1 MTNKGLISKLYQL
14 TQLKYQ
20 KADHPIKKW
29 AANLNR
35 LFRIWFSGCQQA
47 HKKILNITNQG
58 NANAKE
64 ISPYTCQ
71 NGYQKINKRWQE
83 CGEKREPMYSVGGYV
98 NWFSHYGKQYGGSPK
113 LKELSH
119 DTPTDS
125 WMHIWKKYEITNSKW
140 YMHPIFIAALFTIA
154 SMWKQPRC
162 ASDVWIKISL
172 YIQNFL
178 FNSFKKKKKEWNS
191 AICRNMDKPR
201 GHYT

>member
-1 MTNKGLISKLYQL
+1 
-14 TQLKYQ
+14 
-20 KADHPIKKW
+20 
-29 AANLNR
+29 
-35 LFRIWFSGCQQA
+35 
-47 HKKILNITNQG
+47 
-58 NANAKE
+58 
-64 ISPYTCQ
+64 
-71 NGYQKINKRWQE
+71 
-83 CGEKREPMYSVGGYV
+83 MYSVGGYV

-172 YIQNFL
+172 YIHNFL
-178 FNSFKKKKKEWNS
+178 LLSCKKKKKNGIQPFAETWINLEDIILS
-191 AICRNMDKPR
+191 EISQRKRHTIYHLHVESKKNKLMYIAKQKQTLHR
-201 GHYT
+201 